1 MCINTITI
9 NTMKIENLFNFNNKN
24 IKSKIISYGISLFA
38 IIFVGYLLISAID
51 HYILKYLF

>member
-1 MCINTITI
+1 
-9 NTMKIENLFNFNNKN
+9 MKIEKFFHFNNKN
-24 IKSKIISYGISLFA
+24 LKSKIISYGISLFA